1 MIEFDF
7 YISLTN
13 DKIILRPMVS
23 EDYNSFEKLTDDKS
37 MWVWFT
43 SDLSE
48 KSVLSDWVSKAV
60 RDTKD
65 KIRLAF
71 SIIDKKTG
79 AVVGSTSFGNI
90 SFHDKRIEI
99 GWTWIAREYQGKK
112 INDQV
117 KFLMMQYAFETLG
130 FERVE
135 FKTDVLNVYSR
146 NALLRIGA
154 TEEGILR
161 SHMLMAHGRRR
172 DTIYYSV
179 LKPEWEKISFNS
191 KK

>member
-1 MIEFDF
+1 MNQFDF

-13 DKIILRPMVS
+13 DKILLRPMVS
-23 EDYNSFEKLTDDKS
+23 EDYNSFEKLTGDEK
-37 MWVWFT
+37 MWLWFT

-48 KSVLSDWVSKAV
+48 KAVLSDWVSKAV

-71 SIIDKKTG
+71 TIIDKETG

-90 SFHDKRIEI
+90 SIHDKRIEI

-112 INDQV
+112 INDQI
-117 KFLMMQYAFETLG
+117 KFLMMEYAFETLG

-146 NALLRIGA
+146 KALLRIGA

-161 SHMLMAHGRRR
+161 SHMLMTHARRR

-179 LKPEWEKISFNS
+179 LRPEWEKISFNS